1 MRLLQ
6 SHPDSDRFQGI
17 FIGRRAERGQLADW
31 AQKAADGQSW
41 AVLLEG
47 SGGIGR
53 TALLRRGAP
62 STATFCVVHST
73 CDPGELNL
81 QFGLVSQLLWRARCH
96 ITAAASAADRLTA
109 DEPPARVGG
118 WLLDIVYAAQAS
130 QPMAIIIDDLQ
141 WADAGSVEALSYML
155 RRLENVQVLTL
166 LSARTQNR
174 APTEWVT
181 GSGGHWRRLIDD
193 RQFGQRMHLPGLTAE
208 EVAEL
213 AARFGHGA
221 IPLAAAERLR
231 QHTEGN
237 PASLQALLTDPRLD
251 SLTRGDRPFPAPG
264 SVAAQVGWLLTAL
277 APASRDLLDALAV
290 LDAKCPLGLAARVAG
305 VADPVAALEPLIR
318 AEIVRWWPED
328 PVTPVQVWPPV
339 QRDAVYQRLTPG
351 RRRELH
357 LSAAAVV
364 RGDARWAHR
373 VAAVAG
379 PDGPLAS
386 ELESAA
392 GQVLDEGDA
401 ERAGTLLLWAADL
414 SDNWAAY
421 ERRLL
426 MAAAQLIWSSSVGRA
441 EALRPRLADCA
452 ARPLRD
458 LILLALSPDESH
470 TDSVSSLLA
479 AALAAAMSAA
489 PALDSRNGLRMAQAA
504 ARVALMASHGHADR
518 GDSQAKG
525 AIAGQVLAI
534 NGLDRETRTMA
545 ECLAAEAA
553 GQWPGGT
560 ALLSAMESALAGSAG
575 SAGSDDRVRPGD
587 AILLWRRGVWRARAG
602 HLTAAAD
609 DLAAALRIS
618 RGPGELDVA
627 AHTLLAYVQY
637 HLGLWKS
644 AAATVEQAIALALS
658 RGATWCYTEAHAVAA
673 CVAAS
678 SGMPEVA
685 EDQLRTCR
693 RWWSAVGSAADVVFP
708 AVAGAT
714 LAQAKGDYA
723 AMLTALAPV
732 SGMLDGT
739 NCADHDSELW
749 RLLQVEALIGTG
761 RLDKA
766 AALISTRTD
775 GNRPYLR
782 AGHGWL
788 AGWLAHERGDLE
800 GAKAI
805 YADALSIEIP
815 HDDVPFLRARLEHG
829 YGLLLLAQHS
839 RRPAV
844 NWLRS
849 ARDRYRSLGAAP
861 FLARCDADLT
871 ACGLRTIA
879 ADPDPTGLRRV
890 LSSQEDRVAR
900 LVVQGMT
907 NQEVARQLYVS
918 TKTVEFH
925 LSNIFTK
932 LGITSRRQLS
942 LGYLPPGS

>member
-6 SHPDSDRFQGI
+6 SRPDGDNPFQGI
-17 FIGRRAERGQLADW
+17 FIGRTAERCRLAEL
-31 AQKAADGQSW
+31 AERAAASQSW

-47 SGGIGR
+47 SAGIGR

-62 STATFCVVHST
+62 SPATFCVVHCT

-81 QFGLVSQLLWRARCH
+81 PFGLVSQLFWRARCH
-96 ITAAASAADRLTA
+96 ITSAAAAADRLTA
-109 DEPPARVGG
+109 DEQPARVGAA
-118 WLLDIVYAAQAS
+118 LLDVVYAAQAN
-130 QPMAIIIDDLQ
+130 QPLAIVIDDLH
-141 WADAGSVEALSYML
+141 WADRGSVEAVSYML
-155 RRLENVQVLTL
+155 RRLDKARVLTL
-166 LSARTQNR
+166 LSARTQTR
-174 APTEWVT
+174 APAEWVT
-181 GSGGHWRRLIDD
+181 GPCGHWRRLIDD
-193 RQFGQRMHLPGLTAE
+193 RQFGQRMHLSGLTAE

-221 IPLAAAERLR
+221 LPLAAAERLR

-237 PASLQALLTDPRLD
+237 PAALRALLTDPRVD
-251 SLTRGDRPFPAPG
+251 CLTRGDRPLPAPG
-264 SVAAQVGWLLTAL
+264 TVAAQVGWLLTAL

-305 VADPVAALEPLIR
+305 VSDPVAALEPLIR

-357 LSAAAVV
+357 LAAAAVV
-364 RGDARWAHR
+364 HGDARWAHR
-373 VAAVAG
+373 VAAVGG
-379 PDGPLAS
+379 PDGPLAC

-392 GQVLDEGDA
+392 ARALDEGDA

-414 SDNWAAY
+414 SDDWAAY

-426 MAAAQLIWSSSVGRA
+426 VAAAQLIWSSSFGRA
-441 EALRPRLADCA
+441 EALRPRLTDCA
-452 ARPLRD
+452 PRPLRD
-458 LILLALSPDESH
+458 LILLTLSPDE
-470 TDSVSSLLA
+470 TQTASVSALLA
-479 AALAAAMSAA
+479 GGLRADAALDVDGGAGVGLG
-489 PALDSRNGLRMAQAA
+489 LDQAA
-504 ARVALMASHGHADR
+504 ARVALMASRGHADKS
-518 GDSQAKG
+518 DSQAKG
-525 AIAGQVLAI
+525 TIAGQVLAI
-534 NGLDRETRTMA
+534 KGLDRETRMMA

-553 GQWPGGT
+553 GQWLGDT
-560 ALLSAMESALAGSAG
+560 ALLSAMETASVGSAG
-575 SAGSDDRVRPGD
+575 TDDPVRPGD
-587 AILLWRRGVWRARAG
+587 AILLWRRGAWRARAG
-602 HLTAAAD
+602 HLTVAAE
-609 DLAAALRIS
+609 DLTAALRLS

-627 AHTLLAYVQY
+627 ANTLLAYVQY
-637 HLGLWKS
+637 HLGWWTS
-644 AAATVEQAIALALS
+644 ALATVEQAIALALS
-658 RGATWCYTEAHAVAA
+658 RGATWSYTKAHAVAA

-678 SGMPEVA
+678 SGLLEAA

-693 RWWSAVGSAADVVFP
+693 RWWSTVGSAADVVFP
-708 AVAGAT
+708 AVAEAT

-723 AMLTALAPV
+723 AMLAALEPLCGV
-732 SGMLDGT
+732 LDKAD
-739 NCADHDSELW
+739 CADNDGELW
-749 RLLQVEALIGTG
+749 RLLLVEALIGTG
-761 RLDKA
+761 RLDEA
-766 AALISTRTD
+766 AEAAGKRPV

-782 AGHGWL
+782 AGHAWL
-788 AGWLAHERGDLE
+788 AGWLAHEGGDLDS
-800 GAKAI
+800 AKAI

-815 HDDVPFLRARLEHG
+815 RDDVPLLRARLEHG

-849 ARDRYRSLGAAP
+849 ARDRYRSLGAVP
-861 FLARCDADLT
+861 FVTRCEADLT
-871 ACGLRTIA
+871 ACGLRAVT
-879 ADPDPTGLRRV
+879 ADPAATGSRRV

-900 LVVQGMT
+900 LVAQGMT

-932 LGITSRRQLS
+932 LGITSRRQLNW
-942 LGYLPPGS
+942 G

>member
-47 SGGIGR
+47 SAGIGR

-339 QRDAVYQRLTPG
+339 QRDAVYQRLAQE

-575 SAGSDDRVRPGD
+575 SAGSDNRVRPGD

-890 LSSQEDRVAR
+890 LSSQE
-900 LVVQGMT
+900 T
-907 NQEVARQLYVS
+907 
-918 TKTVEFH
+918 
-925 LSNIFTK
+925 
-932 LGITSRRQLS
+932 
-942 LGYLPPGS
+942 GSHASSCRA

>member
-17 FIGRRAERGQLADW
+17 FIGRMAERSRLAEW
-31 AQKAADGQSW
+31 TEKAAGGQSW

-47 SGGIGR
+47 SAGIGR

-62 STATFCVVHST
+62 SPASFCVVHST

-81 QFGLVSQLLWRARCH
+81 PFGLVSQLLWRARCH
-96 ITAAASAADRLTA
+96 ITAAASAADRLSA
-109 DEPPARVGG
+109 DEQPARVGG

-130 QPMAIIIDDLQ
+130 QPLAIIIDDLQ
-141 WADAGSVEALSYML
+141 WADPGSVEAISYML
-155 RRLENVQVLTL
+155 RRLDNVRVLTL

-174 APTEWVT
+174 APAEWVT
-181 GSGGHWRRLIDD
+181 GPGGHWRRLIDD
-193 RQFGQRMHLPGLTAE
+193 RQFGQRIHLPGLTAE
-208 EVAEL
+208 EVADL

-231 QHTEGN
+231 QHTAGN
-237 PASLQALLTDPRLD
+237 PASLQALLTDPRIE
-251 SLTRGDRPFPAPG
+251 SLVRGDRPFPAPG

-305 VADPVAALEPLIR
+305 VSDPVAALEPLIR
-318 AEIVRWWPED
+318 AEIVQWWPED

-357 LSAAAVV
+357 LKAAAVV

-379 PDGPLAS
+379 PDGALAD

-426 MAAAQLIWSSSVGRA
+426 VAAAQLIWSSSFGRA

-458 LILLALSPDESH
+458 LILCTLGPDEGH
-470 TDSVSSLLA
+470 ATSVSSLLA
-479 AALAAAMSAA
+479 AALSASA
-489 PALDSRNGLRMAQAA
+489 VSDSGDGLRMAQAA
-504 ARVALMASHGHADR
+504 GRVALMASHGHADR
-518 GDSQAKG
+518 GDSHARG
-525 AIAGQVLAI
+525 AIAHQVLAI
-534 NGLDRETRTMA
+534 KELDRETRTMA

-553 GQWPGGT
+553 GQWPGDT
-560 ALLSAMESALAGSAG
+560 ALLSAMESASVW
-575 SAGSDDRVRPGD
+575 SSGSDERVRAGD
-587 AILLWRRGVWRARAG
+587 AILLWRRGAWRARAG

-618 RGPGELDVA
+618 RGPGELNVA
-627 AHTLLAYVQY
+627 ANTLLAYVQY
-637 HLGLWKS
+637 HLGQWKS
-644 AAATVEQAIALALS
+644 AAATVEQAISLALS
-658 RGATWCYTEAHAVAA
+658 RGATWSYTKAHAVAA

-678 SGMPEVA
+678 GGRLEEA
-685 EDQLRTCR
+685 EDLLRTCR
-693 RWWSAVGSAADVVFP
+693 RWWSMVGSAADVVFP
-708 AVAGAT
+708 AVAAAT

-723 AMLTALAPV
+723 AMLAALGPV
-732 SGMLDGT
+732 CGMLDET
-739 NCADHDSELW
+739 NCADNDSELW

-761 RLDKA
+761 RLDEA
-766 AALISTRTD
+766 AVEVAKRTD
-775 GNRPYLR
+775 VNRPYLR

-788 AGWLAHERGDLE
+788 AGWLAHARGDLE
-800 GAKAI
+800 AAKAI

-815 HDDVPFLRARLEHG
+815 HDDVPLLRARLEHG

-849 ARDRYRSLGAAP
+849 ARDRYLSLGAAP
-861 FLARCDADLT
+861 FLARCDADLN

-879 ADPDPTGLRRV
+879 ADPDAIGVRRV
-890 LSSQEDRVAR
+890 LSGQEDRVAR
-900 LVVQGMT
+900 LVAQGMT

-942 LGYLPPGS
+942 WGYLPPGG